1 MICLE
6 FRKCNEVIY
15 LNKSYKY
22 IILGT
27 FTVNNIFR
35 RFGAYLV
42 VVPFTT
48 IVFALSYGILLP
60 FGPLGVIGFAF
71 VGVLWALFLGFIAKR
86 LMRREVWGRLLANAP
101 VFLGIIATGLLMG
114 GGFIYIFM
122 MNAAL
127 DEPSTTY
134 AVLSALMRPAV
145 PYYIVLNS
153 LMELFIIPFVVF
165 FNWDRNPKRRT
176 YVTIGVILFLV
187 MRVWT
192 YLVFAA
198 TRLEISERALLPADV
213 EWFKQTLAT
222 HYRVILILLTQAF
235 FILAAFIPGK
245 EDGKQ
250 ENRN

>member
-1 MICLE
+1 
-6 FRKCNEVIY
+6 
-15 LNKSYKY
+15 
-22 IILGT
+22 
-27 FTVNNIFR
+27 
-35 RFGAYLV
+35 
-42 VVPFTT
+42 
-48 IVFALSYGILLP
+48 
-60 FGPLGVIGFAF
+60 
-71 VGVLWALFLGFIAKR
+71 
-86 LMRREVWGRLLANAP
+86 
-101 VFLGIIATGLLMG
+101 MG

-153 LMELFIIPFVVF
+153 LMELFIIPFIVF

-222 HYRVILILLTQAF
+222 DYRVILILLTQAF